1 MMAAGIQQRTR
12 AQASQTR
19 GECMDDTGDGGKMSL
34 GILRSDSAWGSS
46 EQRLSGG
53 MAA

>member
-1 MMAAGIQQRTR
+1 MAARVQQTTR
-12 AQASQTR
+12 AQASQTW

-34 GILRSDSAWGSS
+34 GISRSDSAWGLGA
-46 EQRLSGG
+46 QRLSGG